1 MRRVL
6 IAGMTGSGKTTL
18 GRRLA
23 PALGLEYHE
32 LDDLYYGPGMRMAP
46 EFPSVIDQI
55 TAGEQW
61 LFDSQGPPVDS
72 EAPLTVRDRL
82 WARADTLVWLDYP
95 RRVVVWRAVTRS
107 LRRIITR
114 ERLWRDYRDSPLQ
127 WFRPDHPIRRA
138 WRLAKIR
145 SKQIEARTRAPASTH
160 LTVVRLRS
168 PSETETWLNGIRGPL
183 PGSRAGHRSDGT

>member
-6 IAGMTGSGKTTL
+6 IGGMTGSGKTTL

-46 EFPSVIDQI
+46 EFPSVIDRI

-61 LFDSQGPPVDS
+61 LFDSQGPPGDS

-114 ERLWRDYRDSPLQ
+114 QRLWRGFFDSPPPGVLPGPPHPRGR
-127 WFRPDHPIRRA
+127 RPPQRPP
-138 WRLAKIR
+138 
-145 SKQIEARTRAPASTH
+145 KQKGGRDPGAPPPPPTPGRPPEAR
-160 LTVVRLRS
+160 
-168 PSETETWLNGIRGPL
+168 EK
-183 PGSRAGHRSDGT
+183 

>member
-23 PALGLEYHE
+23 PALGVEYHE

-82 WARADTLVWLDYP
+82 WA
-95 RRVVVWRAVTRS
+95 
-107 LRRIITR
+107 
-114 ERLWRDYRDSPLQ
+114 
-127 WFRPDHPIRRA
+127 
-138 WRLAKIR
+138 
-145 SKQIEARTRAPASTH
+145 TRAPASTH

-168 PSETETWLNGIRGPL
+168 PSETESWLNGVRV
-183 PGSRAGHRSDGT
+183 